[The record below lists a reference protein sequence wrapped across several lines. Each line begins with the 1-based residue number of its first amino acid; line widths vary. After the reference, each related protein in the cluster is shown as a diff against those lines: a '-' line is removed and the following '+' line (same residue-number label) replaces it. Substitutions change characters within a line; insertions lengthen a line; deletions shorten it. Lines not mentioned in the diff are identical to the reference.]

1 MDKPLNVVVLI
12 GSRSVPEQLFRSAL
26 GEDSPHTALGRASG
40 RAVKVS
46 LLSWLPSTAQL
57 DMASSHVVSPRRT
70 PFLDR
75 VLAALPWSAWSPC
88 YGPHHPAGCCC
99 HWAPRIRRGCTGG
112 RYALTP
118 PPWRCWPLPTFFW
131 RQTCRLFGRPGT
143 FSEQG
148 RYPQPISA
156 CRQLRRSLRPG
167 FGTPGRWADK
177 QLRAGGV

>member
-75 VLAALPWSAWSPC
+75 VLAALPLERLESLLRTSP
-88 YGPHHPAGCCC
+88 
-99 HWAPRIRRGCTGG
+99 
-112 RYALTP
+112 
-118 PPWRCWPLPTFFW
+118 
-131 RQTCRLFGRPGT
+131 
-143 FSEQG
+143 
-148 RYPQPISA
+148 
-156 CRQLRRSLRPG
+156 
-167 FGTPGRWADK
+167 PGRLLLSLGPTDPSRVYWRSVRADPSAVAMLASADVLLAADLPAVRTAWHF
-177 QLRAGGV
+177 LRAGKVPAAYFGLQAAEKVFAARFRNSRPLGG